1 MYKILTINSFGESGC
16 VADII
21 KAVTVESAKCDFETT
36 VAYARG
42 NEPTYAKSYRI
53 GSKLDVY
60 SHALRSRALD
70 EQGLGSR
77 EATLSLVKFAES
89 YSPDIVH
96 LHQLHGSYLNYP
108 VLFDWLSSTGRKIVW
123 TLHDTW
129 PFTGDCA
136 YYDHIQCRKWKDRC
150 HDCSQVR
157 AYPSSWI
164 FDRSSENFDRKKK
177 AFNSIDANN
186 MTIVT
191 PSSWLSTEVSES
203 FLSKFNR
210 RVINNG
216 ISFAEGFNK
225 RTHSDKDFDKV
236 SLLAVAGKWHVDKG
250 LDELRE
256 LSNLLDYSRTKLTL
270 VGEISQNQIDG
281 FNSSV
286 EFLGSV
292 KNRDV
297 LAQVY
302 SKSDIFLN
310 FTHAD
315 NFPTVNIEALYF
327 GLPIMTFGIGGS
339 AEVIDKGTGW
349 VISDVSEAAA
359 LISDFTPN
367 ERIREACRERGS
379 LYTPQ
384 RCGKAYVKLYREILS
399 LK

>member
-21 KAVTVESAKCDFETT
+21 KAVAVEASKCNFETT

-42 NEPTYAKSYRI
+42 NEPTYAKFYQI
-53 GSKLDVY
+53 GSRLDVY
-60 SHALRSRALD
+60 SHALRSRAFD
-70 EQGLGSR
+70 GQGLGSR

-108 VLFDWLSSTGRKIVW
+108 VLFDWLSSTGKKIVW
-123 TLHDTW
+123 TLHDAW
-129 PFTGDCA
+129 PFTGHCA
-136 YYDHIQCRKWKDRC
+136 YYDHIQCCKWKDRC

-164 FDRSSENFDRKKK
+164 FDKSSENFDRKQR

-191 PSSWLSTEVSES
+191 PSSWLSSEVSES
-203 FLSKFNR
+203 FLSKFDR

-216 ISFAEGFNK
+216 ISFADGVNK
-225 RTHSDKDFDKV
+225 RIHSYKDSDKV

-256 LSNLLDYSRTKLTL
+256 LSNLLDYSEVELTL
-270 VGEISQNQIDG
+270 VGEISQNQIEG
-281 FNSSV
+281 FNSKV

-302 SKSDIFLN
+302 SKSDILLN
-310 FTHAD
+310 FTHCD
-315 NFPTVNIEALYF
+315 NFPTVNIEALYS
-327 GLPIMTFGIGGS
+327 GLPIMTFGAGGS
-339 AEVIDKGTGW
+339 AEVIDEGTGW
-349 VISDVSEAAA
+349 VVADVSEAAA
-359 LISDFTPN
+359 IISDFTPS
-367 ERIREACRERGS
+367 EKIRELCRERGS

-384 RCGKAYVKLYREILS
+384 RCGKAYVNLYREILS
-399 LK
+399 LE